1 MHPTKN
7 RLSWMELAAAPPRSA
22 HIRVGALGGRGE
34 RRALCRSCQR
44 VCWMASGFWLLY
56 DPSGESV
63 QSSTAAKNAGDPRT
77 GPEKLLEAPCKCT
90 GGVGRPS
97 WKVLAPVLEG
107 PKKILDSPWSIQRIS
122 PGDKP

>member
-7 RLSWMELAAAPPRSA
+7 RLSWVGVGAAPPSSA
-22 HIRVGALGGRGE
+22 HIRVRALGGRGE
-34 RRALCRSCQR
+34 RRALCPSRQL
-44 VCWMASGFWLLY
+44 VCWMASGFWLLC
-56 DPSGESV
+56 DPSGEPV

-97 WKVLAPVLEG
+97 WRVLAPVLEG
-107 PKKILDSPWSIQRIS
+107 PKKILDGPCSTQRIP